1 MTATGKSTDT
11 IIGKEEKTAKRGP
24 ERGVYMDLMTMA
36 EIEDL
41 KRTLQEIKEV
51 LEEIRDILREET

>member
-1 MTATGKSTDT
+1 
-11 IIGKEEKTAKRGP
+11 
-24 ERGVYMDLMTMA
+24 MDLMTMA